1 MSEPTGLKSLLKT
14 VNKRDSKE
22 SGLAV
27 EGKSFLKKRKG
38 ETQEEFER
46 RKKAYLRKQKG
57 RKANAYKQ
65 MKDMK

>member
-1 MSEPTGLKSLLKT
+1 MSEPEGLKSLLKT

-27 EGKSFLKKRKG
+27 EGKNFLKKRKG

-46 RKKAYLRKQKG
+46 RKRAYLRKKKA
-57 RKANAYKQ
+57 RKANAYEK